1 MVNDGMAI
9 YFPVLRWKLGERS
22 ALQNLAPAIKEQIT
36 PIIEFPFDCDYN
48 DRKVTDFCIT
58 AVQDWGAGLPFYLDL
73 SSVNFDGA
81 PTGMSHPALVLFTT
95 AHQQH
100 LLPIPVIN
108 IDMHTDLL
116 GAIHQ
121 AYTNNCFK
129 NIALRI
135 TENDED
141 SFVTDVLEI
150 IDTIGIRNTDI
161 DLIIDLRDISKGA
174 IQAKIRVL
182 NVLVGQ
188 LGTSYRRTIVL
199 SGAFPSE
206 LSNYVGTDDEE
217 LIPRHDWH
225 LWIRAHRSP
234 NLRHLLFG
242 DYTTIPCEFREI
254 PFQGAPKIKYTLEN
268 EWFVIKGHRS
278 RRRDNQRQEQ
288 ALVIVN
294 KPFFRGAQHS
304 FGETRIRQCADGN
317 WGPGNPTNWVT
328 NDINQHITFVVSQ
341 VSAILAAP

>member
-81 PTGMSHPALVLFTT
+81 PTGMSHPALVLFIT

-100 LLPIPVIN
+100 LLPIPVI
-108 IDMHTDLL
+108 
-116 GAIHQ
+116 
-121 AYTNNCFK
+121 
-129 NIALRI
+129 
-135 TENDED
+135 
-141 SFVTDVLEI
+141 DVLEI